1 MPEKTFFR
9 KALALSVLAF
19 LRKNLWDTCD
29 EVSPHLPFHANGQWA
44 KLTCSEAIV
53 APHKYPFVRLS
64 PASVASRFTEPRRRA
79 RRYMV
84 AGGGAA
90 TAAQPPVSRKNKQN
104 PAVWRGG
111 IMCGFNLLRCFIPP
125 SAKVSLCTRL
135 FCHRRFQRGSHNHV
149 LRTEVS
155 LGKLAP
161 PPPKSLVAL
170 TGAEIFLANTLSGSG
185 REVSP
190 CARRRT

>member
-29 EVSPHLPFHANGQWA
+29 EVSPHLTFHANGQWA
-44 KLTCSEAIV
+44 NVTCSEAIV
-53 APHKYPFVRLS
+53 APHKYPFVWLS
-64 PASVASRFTEPRRRA
+64 LASVASRFSEPRRRA

-111 IMCGFNLLRCFIPP
+111 IMCGFNLLRCFIYRPLP
-125 SAKVSLCTRL
+125 RYHPVRGSSVTAV
-135 FCHRRFQRGSHNHV
+135 FNGVPIIMYYERRFRSASSLHHRLRV
-149 LRTEVS
+149 L
-155 LGKLAP
+155 
-161 PPPKSLVAL
+161 
-170 TGAEIFLANTLSGSG
+170 
-185 REVSP
+185 SP
-190 CARRRT
+190 